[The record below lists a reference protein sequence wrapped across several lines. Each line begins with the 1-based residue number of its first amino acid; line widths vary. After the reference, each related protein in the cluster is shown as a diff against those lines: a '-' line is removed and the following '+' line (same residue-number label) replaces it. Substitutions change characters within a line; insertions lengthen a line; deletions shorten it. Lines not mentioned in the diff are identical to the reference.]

1 VAQAVTDPTTL
12 IAREDA
18 PNLAIDVVPSVAE
31 GTLTVDVSMLD
42 DPDLLGWADD
52 PNAWVNIVCDVTR
65 VSSRRGAT
73 RLQGVLT
80 RAEAGIVT
88 IEVLDTERRFDPLLN
103 ADAIHAG
110 TPLRLRAWGELG
122 DGTPWGA
129 VLFTGSIDDVPV
141 TYARTGPPRV
151 TLTASDLISDLAEWQ
166 ATGRDPELGAGDDL
180 LGRVGRVLAEAG
192 IVGAVAADVD
202 TVYAATLGSTAL
214 ADAWN
219 DVTEAADAELGRVWV
234 NRDDE
239 LVVRGRE
246 SQLSGPV
253 RGTLSDWHGEGAGE
267 FEPHCCYDNLAATLG
282 TEALTN
288 RAIAARRDPAGGSG
302 GLVVQRDDTYSQALY
317 RRVRAVDRRD
327 LVLADDGQLAG
338 WAESLIVTGSRPELR
353 VDTVSPAPWGAGDTA
368 WQAVLGTDL
377 GDRWVLRYHPEQGP
391 TVMSTI
397 GLLGI
402 EHEVTPEGWSILWT
416 TTEAPT
422 PGDDNPTGWYVVGGS
437 DVDGGDLLAPF
448 GGAVPAPPP

>member
-1 VAQAVTDPTTL
+1 MTDPSTT

-18 PNLAIDVVPSVAE
+18 PNLAIDVIPSVAE
-31 GTLTVDVSMLD
+31 GTFSVDVSVLD

-52 PNAWVNIVCDVTR
+52 PDAWVNIVCDVTR
-65 VSSRRGAT
+65 VSVRRGAT

-80 RAEAGIVT
+80 RAEAGIATV
-88 IEVLDTERRFDPLLN
+88 EVLDAERRFDPLLN

-110 TPLRLRAWGELG
+110 TPLRLRAWG
-122 DGTPWGA
+122 GTWEA
-129 VLFTGSIDDVPV
+129 VLFTASIDDVPV
-141 TYARTGPPRV
+141 VYARTGPPRV
-151 TLTASDLISDLAEWQ
+151 ALTASDLIADLAEWQ
-166 ATGRDPELGAGDDL
+166 AVGRDPEVGAGDDL
-180 LGRVGRVLAEAG
+180 LERITRVLAETG
-192 IVGAVAADVD
+192 TGALAADVD
-202 TVYAATLGSTAL
+202 TAYAATLGSTAL
-214 ADAWN
+214 ADAWA
-219 DVTEAADAELGRVWV
+219 DITDAADAELGRVWV

-253 RGTLSDWHGEGAGE
+253 RGTLSDWHGEGTGE
-267 FEPHCCYDNLAATLG
+267 SEPHCCYDDLAATLG
-282 TEALTN
+282 TETLTN
-288 RAIAARRDPAGGSG
+288 RAIAGRRDPAGGAG
-302 GLVVQRDDTYSQALY
+302 GTVVQRDDAYSQALY

-327 LVLADDGQLAG
+327 LVLETDAQLAP
-338 WAESLIVTGSRPELR
+338 WAESLVVTGSRPELR
-353 VDTVSPAPWGAGDTA
+353 VEAVSPAPWGAGDEA
-368 WQAVLGTDL
+368 WQAVLGSDL

-391 TVMSTI
+391 TVMSTV

-402 EHEVTPEGWSILWT
+402 EHEVTPDGWSIRWL

-422 PGDDNPTGWYVVGGS
+422 PGDDNPTGWFVVGGS

>member
-1 VAQAVTDPTTL
+1 MTDPTTT
-12 IAREDA
+12 IARDDA
-18 PNLAIDVVPSVAE
+18 PNLAIDVVPSVVE
-31 GTLTVDVSMLD
+31 GTFSVDVSMLD

-52 PNAWVNIVCDVTR
+52 PEAWVNIVCDVTR
-65 VSSRRGAT
+65 VTLRRGAT

-88 IEVLDTERRFDPLLN
+88 VEVLDVERRFDPLLN

-110 TPLRLRAWGELG
+110 TPLRLRAWAGADPEAP
-122 DGTPWGA
+122 DWSA
-129 VLFTGSIDDVPV
+129 VLVTVSIDDVPV
-141 TYARTGPPRV
+141 VYARTGPPRV

-166 ATGRDPELGAGDDL
+166 AGGRDPEVGAGDDL
-180 LGRVGRVLAEAG
+180 LGRVERVLAEVGIAG
-192 IVGAVAADVD
+192 GVAADVD

-214 ADAWN
+214 ADAWA

-234 NRDDE
+234 NRDDQ

-246 SQLSGPV
+246 SPLSGPV

-267 FEPHCCYDNLAATLG
+267 FEPHCCYDDLAATLG
-282 TEALTN
+282 TETLAN
-288 RAIAARRDPAGGSG
+288 RAIAARRDPAGGAG
-302 GLVVQRDDTYSQALY
+302 GALVQRDDAYSQALY

-327 LVLADDGQLAG
+327 LVLETDDQLAP
-338 WAESLIVTGSRPELR
+338 WAESLIITGSRPELR
-353 VDTVSPAPWGAGDTA
+353 VDTVSPAPWGAGDEA
-368 WQAVLGTDL
+368 WQAVLSTDL

-422 PGDDNPTGWYVVGGS
+422 PGDDNPSGWFVVGGS
-437 DVDGGDLLAPF
+437 DVDAGDLLAPF